1 MLKDIAEKYYIQGYN
16 CAESL
21 IRAGNEYYNLNLDE
35 NALKMTGAFGGGFH
49 VGDVRL
55 CCQIK
60 AKHYSQEVH
69 CLNTVKATA
78 EILEQVL
85 TEYEKSH

>member
-49 VGDVRL
+49 VVMYVEL
-55 CCQIK
+55 
-60 AKHYSQEVH
+60 
-69 CLNTVKATA
+69 
-78 EILEQVL
+78 
-85 TEYEKSH
+85 

>member
-35 NALKMTGAFGGGFH
+35 NAKNDRRFWWWFP
-49 VGDVRL
+49 
-55 CCQIK
+55 CW
-60 AKHYSQEVH
+60 
-69 CLNTVKATA
+69 
-78 EILEQVL
+78 
-85 TEYEKSH
+85 

>member
-49 VGDVRL
+49 VGDV
-55 CCQIK
+55 
-60 AKHYSQEVH
+60 
-69 CLNTVKATA
+69 
-78 EILEQVL
+78 
-85 TEYEKSH
+85 

>member
-49 VGDVRL
+49 VGDVCGAL
-55 CCQIK
+55 VVQHVLFQVNILK
-60 AKHYSQEVH
+60 QE
-69 CLNTVKATA
+69 LMK
-78 EILEQVL
+78 LL
-85 TEYEKSH
+85 T

>member
-35 NALKMTGAFGGGFH
+35 NALTWRKFFTQSKLQTLAP
-49 VGDVRL
+49 L
-55 CCQIK
+55 
-60 AKHYSQEVH
+60 
-69 CLNTVKATA
+69 
-78 EILEQVL
+78 
-85 TEYEKSH
+85 